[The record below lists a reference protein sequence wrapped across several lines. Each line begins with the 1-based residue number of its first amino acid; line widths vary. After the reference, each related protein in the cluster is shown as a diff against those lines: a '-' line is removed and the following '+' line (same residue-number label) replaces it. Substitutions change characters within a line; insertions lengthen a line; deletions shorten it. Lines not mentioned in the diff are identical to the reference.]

1 MKSSVV
7 DRVKVLRSK
16 NAGPF
21 VITLDVIFGTQAD
34 FDAVRQRIDPP
45 KLAEAYSI
53 PVADIVGIDFVPEL
67 KAMKASFK
75 RRRPC
80 GHPGDPDCYG
90 MNQEQPLARLLSQLV
105 SD

>member
-1 MKSSVV
+1 MSGVV
-7 DRVKVLRSK
+7 DRAKVLRSK

-34 FDAVRQRIDPP
+34 FDVVQERIDAAR
-45 KLAEAYSI
+45 LASAYNVS
-53 PVADIVGIDFVPEL
+53 VGDIVGIDFVPEL

-90 MNQEQPLARLLSQLV
+90 MNQEQPLARLLGELV
-105 SD
+105 TD

>member
-1 MKSSVV
+1 MGVAA
-7 DRVKVLRSK
+7 RAKVLRSK

-34 FDAVRQRIDPP
+34 FESVRARIGAPA
-45 KLAEAYSI
+45 LAEAYAI
-53 PVADIVGIDFVPEL
+53 PREDVVGIDFVPEL

-75 RRRPC
+75 RRLPS

-90 MNQEQPLARLLSQLV
+90 MNQEQPLAHLLDRLV
-105 SD
+105 GG

>member
-1 MKSSVV
+1 MGVAA
-7 DRVKVLRSK
+7 RAKVLRSK

-34 FDAVRQRIDPP
+34 FQRVRSKIEAAG
-45 KLAEAYSI
+45 LAEAYAV
-53 PVADIVGIDFVPEL
+53 PVEDVVGIDFVPEL

-75 RRRPC
+75 RRLPC

-90 MNQEQPLARLLSQLV
+90 MNQEQPLARLLDRLV
-105 SD
+105 DG

>member
-1 MKSSVV
+1 MSGVV
-7 DRVKVLRSK
+7 DRTKVLRSK

-34 FDAVRQRIDPP
+34 FDAVRRKINRDL
-45 KLAEAYSI
+45 LASAYSV
-53 PVADIVGIDFVPEL
+53 PVGDIVGVDFVPEL

-80 GHPGDPDCYG
+80 GHPGDSDCYG
-90 MNQEQPLARLLSQLV
+90 MNQEQPLARLLAQLV
-105 SD
+105 DG

>member
-1 MKSSVV
+1 MGVAA
-7 DRVKVLRSK
+7 RAKVLRSK

-34 FDAVRQRIDPP
+34 FDNVRAKIGAAG
-45 KLAEAYSI
+45 LAEAYAV
-53 PVADIVGIDFVPEL
+53 PVADIVGIDFIPEL

-75 RRRPC
+75 RRLPC

-90 MNQEQPLARLLSQLV
+90 MNQEQPLAHLLDRLV
-105 SD
+105 DG

>member
-1 MKSSVV
+1 MTGIV
-7 DRVKVLRSK
+7 DRAKVLRSK

-34 FDAVRQRIDPP
+34 FDAVREKISPDD
-45 KLAEAYSI
+45 LAKAYSV
-53 PVADIVGIDFVPEL
+53 PVADIVGIDFIGEL

-80 GHPGDPDCYG
+80 GHPGDADCYG
-90 MNQEQPLARLLSQLV
+90 MNQEQPLARLLSELV
-105 SD
+105 PA

>member
-1 MKSSVV
+1 MSGAAA
-7 DRVKVLRSK
+7 RAKVLRSK

-34 FDAVRQRIDPP
+34 FDAVRGSIDVA
-45 KLAEAYSI
+45 LIAEAYAI
-53 PVADIVGIDFVPEL
+53 PVGDVIGIDFVPEL
-67 KAMKASFK
+67 KAMKASYR

-90 MNQEQPLARLLSQLV
+90 MNQEQPLARLLDRLGS
-105 SD
+105 

>member
-1 MKSSVV
+1 MGVAA
-7 DRVKVLRSK
+7 RAKVLRSK

-34 FDAVRQRIDPP
+34 FESVRSKIEAAR
-45 KLAEAYSI
+45 LAEAYAV
-53 PVADIVGIDFVPEL
+53 PVEDVVGIDFVPAL

-75 RRRPC
+75 RRLPC

-90 MNQEQPLARLLSQLV
+90 MNQEQPLARLLDRLV
-105 SD
+105 EG

>member
-1 MKSSVV
+1 MPKGIV

-21 VITLDVIFGTQAD
+21 VITFDVIFGNRDDFNTVKQQINPARVAQAYR
-34 FDAVRQRIDPP
+34 A
-45 KLAEAYSI
+45 AEGDVI
-53 PVADIVGIDFVPEL
+53 GIDFVDRL
-67 KAMKASFK
+67 NAMKVSLR

-90 MNQEQPLARLLSQLV
+90 MNQEQPLALLLEEMSV
-105 SD
+105 